1 MEQFCLE
8 LLNFWGSS
16 VMLLSFTLDELSCIL
31 IPNLLQRESLSAT
44 EDTWRTKK
52 IRFEEA
58 VAEQK
63 AIETQTENSSQYS
76 LIFRK

>member
-1 MEQFCLE
+1 
-8 LLNFWGSS
+8 
-16 VMLLSFTLDELSCIL
+16 MLLSFTLDELGCIL

-76 LIFRK
+76 LIFR

>member
-1 MEQFCLE
+1 
-8 LLNFWGSS
+8 
-16 VMLLSFTLDELSCIL
+16 MLLSFTLDELSCIL

-76 LIFRK
+76 LIFRL

>member
-1 MEQFCLE
+1 
-8 LLNFWGSS
+8 
-16 VMLLSFTLDELSCIL
+16 MLLSFTLDELSCIL

-44 EDTWRTKK
+44 EDTWQTKK

-76 LIFRK
+76 LIFR

>member
-1 MEQFCLE
+1 
-8 LLNFWGSS
+8 
-16 VMLLSFTLDELSCIL
+16 MLLSFTLDELSCIL
-31 IPNLLQRESLSAT
+31 IPNLLQRESLSST
-44 EDTWRTKK
+44 EDTWRKKK

-76 LIFRK
+76 LIFR

>member
-1 MEQFCLE
+1 
-8 LLNFWGSS
+8 
-16 VMLLSFTLDELSCIL
+16 MLLSFTLDELCCIL
-31 IPNLLQRESLSAT
+31 IPKLLQRESSSST
-44 EDTWRTKK
+44 EDTWRKK

-76 LIFRK
+76 LIFR

>member
-76 LIFRK
+76 LIFR

>member
-1 MEQFCLE
+1 
-8 LLNFWGSS
+8 
-16 VMLLSFTLDELSCIL
+16 MLLSFTLDELSCIL
-31 IPNLLQRESLSAT
+31 IPNLLQRESLSST
-44 EDTWRTKK
+44 EDTRRKKK

-76 LIFRK
+76 LIFR

>member
-1 MEQFCLE
+1 
-8 LLNFWGSS
+8 
-16 VMLLSFTLDELSCIL
+16 MLLSFTLDELSCIL

-52 IRFEEA
+52 IRCEEA

-76 LIFRK
+76 LIFRL

>member
-1 MEQFCLE
+1 
-8 LLNFWGSS
+8 
-16 VMLLSFTLDELSCIL
+16 MLLSFTLDELRCIL
-31 IPNLLQRESLSAT
+31 IPKLLLRESLSST
-44 EDTWRTKK
+44 EDTCRKK

-76 LIFRK
+76 LIFR